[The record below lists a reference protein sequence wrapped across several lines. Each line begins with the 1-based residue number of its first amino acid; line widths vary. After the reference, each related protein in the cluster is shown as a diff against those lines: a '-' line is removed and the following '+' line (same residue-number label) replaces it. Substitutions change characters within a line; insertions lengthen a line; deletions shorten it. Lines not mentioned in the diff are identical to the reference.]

1 MRHAFSIL
9 VFGLAAAAAACGDGP
24 ATATSPSFVIG
35 GGVASNPGGADT
47 IGYTQDIKILLDGS
61 CIRCHNSRSREGG
74 VDLSSYATV
83 LRTVTPG
90 SANSQLIRESRS
102 GGPMFRYWNGSAAAQ
117 AELVRRWVVEF
128 QARENR

>member
-9 VFGLAAAAAACGDGP
+9 VFGLAAAATACGDGP

-47 IGYTQDIKILLDGS
+47 IGYTQDIKILLDTS
-61 CIRCHNSRSREGG
+61 CTRCHNSRSREGG
-74 VDLSSYATV
+74 VDLSTYASV

-90 SANSQLIRESRS
+90 SANSLLVRESRS
-102 GGPMFRYWNGSAAAQ
+102 GGPMYRYWAGNAAAQ
-117 AELVRRWVVEF
+117 ADLVRRWVVEF